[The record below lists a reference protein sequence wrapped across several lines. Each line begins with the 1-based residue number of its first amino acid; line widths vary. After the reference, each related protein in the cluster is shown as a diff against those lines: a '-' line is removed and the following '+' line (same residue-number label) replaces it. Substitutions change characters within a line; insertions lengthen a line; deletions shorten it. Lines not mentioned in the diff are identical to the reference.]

1 MLRRLFVL
9 RRLGRIGISGRIDTF
24 LRVGD
29 VERGS
34 DSNGKAEASKK
45 SKFMA
50 HGYIPLDVETKNR

>member
-9 RRLGRIGISGRIDTF
+9 RRLGRIGINRGIHAF

-29 VERGS
+29 IEWGS
-34 DSNGKAEASKK
+34 DSNRKAEASKK

-50 HGYIPLDVETKNR
+50 HGCIPLGVETENR